1 VFVVADICRDE
12 LLFEMDALAV
22 TKGSA

>member
-1 VFVVADICRDE
+1 VADICRDE

-22 TKGSA
+22 VGGKGSGT